1 MTPAA
6 PVDFEARRV
15 KLAHALVSIDEA
27 ISRLDPRAEISGLE
41 RLRADVA
48 SALRLADDAHVD
60 PAG

>member
-6 PVDFEARRV
+6 AVDFEARRV
-15 KLAHALVSIDEA
+15 ELAHALVSIDEA

-48 SALRLADDAHVD
+48 SALWLADDAHVD
-60 PAG
+60 AAG

>member
-6 PVDFEARRV
+6 SVDVEARRV
-15 KLAHALVSIDEA
+15 RLIRTLESIDEA
-27 ISRLDPRAEISGLE
+27 ISRLGPRVEISGLE

-48 SALRLADDAHVD
+48 SALRLADGAHVD